1 MTRKVGII
9 NFFINLLFIGS
20 AGGLCGPRGFG
31 GLGGLG
37 GPSVGFGGF
46 WDLEGPGIW
55 FGALGFELCRGLIRD
70 SIMVRGELG
79 LFMGFWWINCP
90 GGFEGGQ
97 VGCLL

>member
-31 GLGGLG
+31 GLGG
-37 GPSVGFGGF
+37 PSVGFG
-46 WDLEGPGIW
+46 DLEGPGIG
-55 FGALGFELCRGLIRD
+55 FGALAFELCRGLIRD
-70 SIMVRGELG
+70 SIMGRGELG
-79 LFMGFWWINCP
+79 LFMGFWWMNCP